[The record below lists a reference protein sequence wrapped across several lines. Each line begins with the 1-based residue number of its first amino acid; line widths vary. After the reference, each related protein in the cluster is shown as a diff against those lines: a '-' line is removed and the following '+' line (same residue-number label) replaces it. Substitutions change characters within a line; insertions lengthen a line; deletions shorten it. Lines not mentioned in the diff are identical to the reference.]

1 MKRAAIIIMLG
12 VLLTG
17 CWCRDCH
24 GQTANDLVIDATEV
38 LEFRQTTEDL
48 WNYDAAS
55 VANLIFV
62 IATGAEI
69 PTGTQTVTVNEAQ
82 YNRWFNLTNLVSFQS
97 RAYWRLGEVAVTRR
111 MTFRD
116 SVMDHAVEQAPARI
130 ESATEREKFLSRI
143 EYLRTGN

>member
-1 MKRAAIIIMLG
+1 MKRAAIIIILG

-17 CWCRDCH
+17 CWCKHCR
-24 GQTANDLVIDATEV
+24 GQSVNDLVIDATEAK
-38 LEFRQTTEDL
+38 EFKDTLEDL

-55 VANLIFV
+55 VADLIFV
-62 IATGAEI
+62 IATNAEI
-69 PTGTQTVTVNEAQ
+69 PTGTETVAINEDQ
-82 YNRWFNLTNLVSFQS
+82 LNRWFNTSLLTSCLS

-143 EYLRTGN
+143 EYLRMGN